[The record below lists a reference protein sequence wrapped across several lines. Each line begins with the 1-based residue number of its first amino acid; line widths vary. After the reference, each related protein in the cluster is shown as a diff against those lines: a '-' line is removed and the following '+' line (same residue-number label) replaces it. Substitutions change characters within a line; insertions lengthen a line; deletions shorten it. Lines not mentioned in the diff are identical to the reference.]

1 MKRFLWCPIVLLFLS
16 VSGIAADLEIVV
28 PEGEINPNQHYL
40 FSVIG
45 LTAEDL
51 PTATIICE
59 PTTAQA
65 VGVTGWAGEQFL
77 WWIARE
83 KGRHFVAVVVVRN
96 GKAVVASATVEVGTP
111 KPDPPVPPVPGDLAI
126 VVVFETT
133 DRTAKQMTAQLG
145 LRKYLI
151 SKNLWYR
158 IADLDTKNEAT
169 GATPKWLEAARA
181 KVAKKSIQ
189 LPALVV
195 GTIADGVFSPVAAEV
210 MPDTVESAVNTVKKY
225 QPVESHSL
233 FVPTPIDV
241 VKRMLAEAKL
251 TSKDVLYD
259 LGSGDGRIPILAA
272 KLYGCRAVGIEIDS
286 KLVLQ
291 SRANA
296 KNCGVE
302 NRVRFYQKD
311 CRETDFTKATVVT
324 LYLDESLNGEVASKF
339 GKLASGVRIV
349 SHDHKIPGLP
359 AERTITTNGHTLY
372 FWNVPLATAR
382 LSGSRHA
389 GPHGSCLMCLG
400 NHLIGTHKVLRTRL
414 DAISYKKWSTIH
426 DNAHNKGGV
435 LACAP

>member
-1 MKRFLWCPIVLLFLS
+1 MKHFLWCSVVLLFLS
-16 VSGIAADLEIVV
+16 TSGIAADLKIVV
-28 PEGEINPNQHYL
+28 PEGTLNPNQHYL
-40 FSVIG
+40 FSVTG

-51 PTATIICE
+51 PTATILCE

-65 VGVTGWAGEQFL
+65 VGVTGWAGDQFL

-83 KGRHFVAVVVVRN
+83 KGRHFVAVVVVRD
-96 GKAVVASATVEVGTP
+96 GKAVVASTTVEVGP
-111 KPDPPVPPVPGDLAI
+111 PDPPPPPPPPPGDLAI
-126 VVVFETT
+126 VVVSETA
-133 DRTAKQMTAQLG
+133 DRTAKQAIVLLG
-145 LRKYLI
+145 LRKYLE
-151 SKNLWYR
+151 SKSLWYR
-158 IADLDTKNEAT
+158 LADPDTKDAAT

-181 KVAKKSIQ
+181 KTAENNTK

-210 MPDTVESAVNTVKKY
+210 VPDTVESAVNIIKRY
-225 QPVESHSL
+225 EPSESHSL

-272 KLYGCRAVGIEIDS
+272 KLYGCCAVGIEIDPR
-286 KLVLQ
+286 LVSQ

-311 CRETDFTKATVVT
+311 CRETDFTKATVIT
-324 LYLDESLNGEVASKF
+324 LYLDESLNGEVAKRF
-339 GKLASGVRIV
+339 GKLASGARIV

-372 FWNVPLATAR
+372 VWNVPLATAR

-400 NHLIGTHKVLRTRL
+400 NHLISTHKVSRTRL
-414 DAISYKKWSTIH
+414 DTVSYKRWSVLH
-426 DNAHNKGGV
+426 DNAHNKGGM
-435 LACAP
+435 LALAN